1 MILILINVQY
11 LLNALFSFEKDLNDQ
26 NHSLRFA
33 LPDKK
38 IPQQNFPLSPYP
50 LTLFWKPCYGTS
62 NMSPGTTE
70 HKYTKN
76 VFKFQTLEPHICIYF
91 PYLSFMRLNNI
102 FSKEV
107 NN

>member
-11 LLNALFSFEKDLNDQ
+11 LLNAVFSFEKDLNDQ

-33 LPDKK
+33 PPDKK

-50 LTLFWKPCYGTS
+50 LTLFRKPCYGTS

-70 HKYTKN
+70 HKYTK
-76 VFKFQTLEPHICIYF
+76 KCFQISNFGATYLYMLSLLEFY
-91 PYLSFMRLNNI
+91 
-102 FSKEV
+102 EV
-107 NN
+107 E